1 MGSPLPPRF
10 RSASGGYLVP
20 LGLNR
25 LDHVG
30 SHRGAIDPGDSVLEV
45 NLDVVDT
52 VDRLQ
57 RVLDGALAMVAGHAL
72 DLEFSHSVSSRLLP
86 HLGWGWLLAPRI
98 ARWVRVHQGQYA
110 PSIPTGGGVLSCR

>member
-25 LDHVG
+25 LDHVR
-30 SHRGAIDPGDSVLEV
+30 SHRGAIDPGDPVFEV

-52 VDRLQ
+52 VDRLK
-57 RVLDGALAMVAGHAL
+57 RVLDGALAMVEGHAL
-72 DLEFSHSVSSRLLP
+72 DLVFSHSVSSRLLP
-86 HLGWGWLLAPRI
+86 HLGWVWMLSPRLARC
-98 ARWVRVHQGQYA
+98 VRNSYVQYA
-110 PSIPTGGGVLSCR
+110 LSYST